1 VQQAKREER
10 NSLKG
15 GYEMKVRKQKEVGFT
30 LIELLVVIAIIAI
43 LAAILFPVFARA
55 REKARTGSCQSN
67 LKQIA
72 HGLAMYV
79 NDYDQVLPYRNWG
92 ATVNY
97 CIVDQLFPYVKNE
110 QLFVCPSLPTGHGSY
125 PPNHPRSSCVAYNLS
140 YGCNEHLFGDGV
152 RHETYITY
160 PGRAYTFADINHY
173 FFRAED
179 AGQIGRLPNRHLDG
193 LNAAFYDGHVKWF
206 KREAAFYELRRGLT
220 P

>member
-1 VQQAKREER
+1 MRFGKRLVLNGH
-10 NSLKG
+10 NSN
-15 GYEMKVRKQKEVGFT
+15 GFT

-55 REKARTGSCQSN
+55 REKARSSSCQSN
-67 LKQIA
+67 LKQLATGI
-72 HGLAMYV
+72 AMYV
-79 NDYDQVLPYRNWG
+79 SDYDQFLPYRPWG

-97 CIVDQLFPYVKNE
+97 CIVEQLYPYVKNE

-125 PPNHPRSSCVAYNLS
+125 PSNHPRASCLSQQLAY
-140 YGCNEHLFGDGV
+140 GINEYLFGDGV
-152 RHETYITY
+152 RHETSIIYS
-160 PGRAYTFADINHY
+160 GKAYTVADINHY

-179 AGQIGRLPNRHLDG
+179 AGHRGRLPARHTDG

-206 KREAAFYELRRGLT
+206 KLESAFNELRRGLT